1 MVNKKE
7 VERDII
13 VVSEDDLQL
22 PCWLC
27 GEVVSVKFSSKDK
40 PYLICSNCGI
50 QTFVRYRKAHDLLL
64 SKVKEYTKEGKLNGK
79 RRIS

>member
-1 MVNKKE
+1 MGNKKE
-7 VERDII
+7 VEREIV
-13 VVSEDDLQL
+13 VVSEDDLQI

-27 GEVVSVKFSSKDK
+27 GELVSIKFSRKDK

-50 QTFVRYRKAHDLLL
+50 QTFVRYRRAYDLLL
-64 SKVKEYTKEGKLNGK
+64 SKVKEYAKEGQSNGK